1 MVPRE
6 DDVSAEVIALHKPE
20 TTLDV
25 AREAVTAKAVCPVAA
40 PLGFPRAKTGVLLVN
55 LGTPDATDYW
65 SMRRYLKEFLS
76 DRRVI
81 ETSRLLWWPILNLI
95 ILSIRPTAKGKDYA
109 SIWNTE
115 RDESP
120 LRTITRAQTE
130 KLAAWIGPDGA
141 KDGGLGAKGHDV
153 VVEWAMRYGNPSI
166 KAGIDS
172 LVTKGC
178 DKFLLVPL
186 YPQYAAATSATVC
199 DKAFEAL
206 ATMRFQPTMRV
217 AHPYFQSQAY
227 IDAMARSIRE
237 EVAKLSFKPEVL
249 LASFHGVPQE
259 YVDKGDPYQAQCIE
273 TWQRLR
279 HAMGMSANEFRMSF
293 QSRFGPAQWLQPY
306 TDETIKSMAKA
317 GVKTMAVVAPGFA
330 ADCLETIEE
339 LGEENREYFEH
350 NGGEH
355 FAALPCLNDSDVGMT
370 VLQDIV
376 RRELAG
382 WV

>member
-1 MVPRE
+1 MG
-6 DDVSAEVIALHKPE
+6 AEVISLHQGISS
-20 TTLDV
+20 LDS
-25 AREAVTAKAVCPVAA
+25 AA
-40 PLGFPRAKTGVLLVN
+40 PRGFKTPAPMVFPHAKVGVLLVN

-81 ETSRLLWWPILNLI
+81 ETPRLLWWPILNLI
-95 ILSIRPTAKGKDYA
+95 ILSVRPSAKGKDYA
-109 SIWNTE
+109 SIWNKE

-120 LRTITRAQTE
+120 LRTITRAQAE
-130 KLAAWIGPDGA
+130 RLAQRLHAPE
-141 KDGGLGAKGHDV
+141 L
-153 VVEWAMRYGNPSI
+153 VVEWGMRYGNPSI
-166 KAGIDS
+166 KTGIDS
-172 LVTKGC
+172 LVAQGC
-178 DKFLLVPL
+178 DRFLLVPL

-206 ATMRFQPTMRV
+206 GTMRFQPTMRV
-217 AHPYFQSQAY
+217 AHPYHRSAAY
-227 IDAMARSIRE
+227 IDALAQSLRTEI
-237 EVAKLSFKPEVL
+237 AKLSFKPEVL

-279 HAMGMSANEFRMSF
+279 QAMGLSTNEFRITF

-306 TDETIKSMAKA
+306 TDETIKAMAKA
-317 GVKTMAVVAPGFA
+317 GVKSMAVVAPGFA

-339 LGEENREYFEH
+339 LGEENRHYFLE
-350 NGGEH
+350 NGGEQ
-355 FAALPCLNDSDVGMT
+355 FAALPCLNDSEPGMQ
-370 VLQDIV
+370 VIEDIV

-382 WV
+382 WL

>member
-1 MVPRE
+1 VTA
-6 DDVSAEVIALHKPE
+6 DVIALHKSEQIAAGAPI
-20 TTLDV
+20 
-25 AREAVTAKAVCPVAA
+25 AA
-40 PLGFPRAKTGVLLVN
+40 PLHFPTAKTGVLLVN

-81 ETSRLLWWPILNLI
+81 ETPRLLWWPILNLI
-95 ILSIRPTAKGKDYA
+95 ILSVRPSAKGRDYA
-109 SIWNTE
+109 SIWNKE

-120 LRTITRAQTE
+120 LRTITRSQSE
-130 KLAAWIGPDGA
+130 KLAAWIA
-141 KDGGLGAKGHDV
+141 QGGLGSDDRSRDV
-153 VVEWAMRYGNPSI
+153 VVEWGMRYGNPSI
-166 KAGIDS
+166 KQGINS
-172 LVTKGC
+172 LVAQGC

-206 ATMRFQPTMRV
+206 AAIRFQPTMRV
-217 AHPYFQSQAY
+217 AHPYFRSQAY
-227 IDAMARSIRE
+227 IDAMVASIRAE
-237 EVAKLSFKPEVL
+237 IAKLPFKPEVL
-249 LASFHGVPQE
+249 LASFHGIPQD
-259 YVDKGDPYQAQCIE
+259 YVDLGDPYQGHCIE

-279 HAMGMSANEFRMSF
+279 HAMGLTADEFRMSF
-293 QSRFGPAQWLQPY
+293 QSRFGPAEWLQPY

-317 GVKTMAVVAPGFA
+317 GVKSMAVVAPGFA

-339 LGEENREYFEH
+339 LGVENREYFLE
-350 NGGEH
+350 NGGED
-355 FAALPCLNDSDVGMT
+355 FAALPCLNDSEIGMT
-370 VLQDIV
+370 VIEDIA

>member
-1 MVPRE
+1 MTA
-6 DDVSAEVIALHKPE
+6 DIIALHKPE
-20 TTLDV
+20 SV
-25 AREAVTAKAVCPVAA
+25 SSVEQA
-40 PLGFPRAKTGVLLVN
+40 PRALTFPQPKVGVLLVN

-81 ETSRLLWWPILNLI
+81 ETPRLLWWPILNLV
-95 ILSIRPTAKGKDYA
+95 ILSVRPSAKGKDYD
-109 SIWNTE
+109 SIWNKAL
-115 RDESP
+115 DESP
-120 LRTITRAQTE
+120 LRTITRGQAD
-130 KLAAWIGPDGA
+130 KLAAFIAG
-141 KDGGLGAKGHDV
+141 GGLGGGARDL
-153 VVEWAMRYGNPSI
+153 VEVAWGMRYGNPSI
-166 KAGIDS
+166 KAGIDQ
-172 LVTKGC
+172 LVERGC
-178 DKFLLVPL
+178 DRFLLVPL

-217 AHPYFQSQAY
+217 AHPYFRSQAY
-227 IDAMARSIRE
+227 IDALAESLRSEI
-237 EVAKLSFKPEVL
+237 AKLPFKPEVI

-259 YVDKGDPYQAQCIE
+259 YCLKGDPYQGQCIE

-317 GVKTMAVVAPGFA
+317 GVKSMAVIAPGFA

-339 LGEENREYFEH
+339 LGEENRDYFLE
-350 NGGEH
+350 NGGEN
-355 FAALPCLNDSDVGMT
+355 FAALPCLNESDLGMK
-370 VLQDIV
+370 VIEDVV

-382 WV
+382 WI

>member
-1 MVPRE
+1 M
-6 DDVSAEVIALHKPE
+6 SAEVIALHKPE
-20 TTLDV
+20 TVDERLF
-25 AREAVTAKAVCPVAA
+25 CPVAA
-40 PLGFPRAKTGVLLVN
+40 PLGFPKAKTGVLLVN

-65 SMRRYLKEFLS
+65 SMRRYLREFLS

-81 ETSRLLWWPILNLI
+81 ETPRLLWWPILNLI
-95 ILSIRPTAKGKDYA
+95 ILSVRPSAKGKDYD
-109 SIWNTE
+109 SIWNKE
-115 RDESP
+115 FDESP
-120 LRTITRAQTE
+120 LRTITRGQIRQADRWPGSARVAS
-130 KLAAWIGPDGA
+130 AAANP
-141 KDGGLGAKGHDV
+141 GHDIV
-153 VVEWAMRYGNPSI
+153 IEWGMRYGNPSI

-172 LVTKGC
+172 LVKQGC

-206 ATMRFQPTMRV
+206 ETMRFQPTMRV

-227 IDAMARSIRE
+227 IDALARSIRDSLD
-237 EVAKLSFKPEVL
+237 KLSFKPEVL
-249 LASFHGVPQE
+249 LASFHGVPRD
-259 YVDKGDPYQAQCIE
+259 YVDKGDPYMAQCIE

-279 HAMGMSANEFRMSF
+279 HAMGLSADAFRMSF
-293 QSRFGPAQWLQPY
+293 QSRFGPAQWLKPY
-306 TDETIKSMAKA
+306 TDETIKGMAKA

-339 LGEENREYFEH
+339 LGEENREYFEE

>member
-1 MVPRE
+1 M
-6 DDVSAEVIALHKPE
+6 SADVIALHKP
-20 TTLDV
+20 
-25 AREAVTAKAVCPVAA
+25 AVPALVPSPAPAPKPVAEVKPERA
-40 PLGFPRAKTGVLLVN
+40 PLVLPRAKTGVLLVN
-55 LGTPDATDYW
+55 LGTPDGTDYF

-81 ETSRLLWWPILNLI
+81 ETPRLLWWPILNLI
-95 ILSIRPTAKGKDYA
+95 ILSVRPQAKGKDYA
-109 SIWNTE
+109 SIWNKE
-115 RDESP
+115 QDESP
-120 LRTITRAQTE
+120 LRTITRGQSD
-130 KLAAWIGPDGA
+130 KLTAWL
-141 KDGGLGAKGHDV
+141 KDGGLGDGGRDV
-153 VVEWAMRYGNPSI
+153 VVEWGMRYGNPSI

-172 LVTKGC
+172 LVGQGC
-178 DKFLLVPL
+178 DRFLLVPL

-217 AHPYFQSQAY
+217 AHPYHDSQAY
-227 IDAMARSIRE
+227 IDALAHSIRS
-237 EVAKLSFKPEVL
+237 EVAKLPFKPEVL
-249 LASFHGVPQE
+249 LASFHGMPRE
-259 YVDKGDPYQAQCIE
+259 YVDKGDPYMRQCIE

-279 HAMGMSANEFRMSF
+279 HAMGMSADAFRMSF
-293 QSRFGPAQWLQPY
+293 QSRFGPAEWLQPY

-317 GVKTMAVVAPGFA
+317 GVKTMAVVAPGFS

-339 LGEENREYFEH
+339 LGEENREYFEE

-355 FAALPCLNDSDVGMT
+355 FAALPCLNASEYGMR
-370 VLQDIV
+370 VLEDIV

>member
-1 MVPRE
+1 MP
-6 DDVSAEVIALHKPE
+6 A
-20 TTLDV
+20 DV
-25 AREAVTAKAVCPVAA
+25 AILREIEPIERRPSPLAAVAGARPAMGT
-40 PLGFPRAKTGVLLVN
+40 FPHAKTGVLLVN

-81 ETSRLLWWPILNLI
+81 ETPRLLWWPILNLI
-95 ILSIRPTAKGKDYA
+95 ILSVRPTAKGKDYA
-109 SIWNTE
+109 SIWNKE

-120 LRTITRAQTE
+120 LRTITRAQAD
-130 KLAAWIGPDGA
+130 KLTAWLRG
-141 KDGGLGAKGHDV
+141 GGLGASGDDI

-166 KAGIDS
+166 KHGIDA
-172 LVTKGC
+172 LVAGGC

-217 AHPYFQSQAY
+217 AHPYFRSQSY
-227 IDAMARSIRE
+227 IDAMAASIRA
-237 EVAKLSFKPEVL
+237 EVAKLPFKPEVL

-279 HAMGMSANEFRMSF
+279 RAMGMDANEFRMSF
-293 QSRFGPAQWLQPY
+293 QSRFGPAKWLQPY
-306 TDETIKSMAKA
+306 TDETIKAMAKG

-339 LGEENREYFEH
+339 LGEENREYFEE

-355 FAALPCLNDSDVGMT
+355 FAALPCLNDGDIGMR
-370 VLQDIV
+370 VLEDLV
-376 RRELAG
+376 TRELAG
-382 WV
+382 WI

>member
-1 MVPRE
+1 MPA
-6 DDVSAEVIALHKPE
+6 DVAALHEPEASDRRPSRPAEVL
-20 TTLDV
+20 TT
-25 AREAVTAKAVCPVAA
+25 RRGAA
-40 PLGFPRAKTGVLLVN
+40 PVDFPRAKTGVLLVN

-95 ILSIRPTAKGKDYA
+95 ILSVRPTAKGKDYA
-109 SIWNTE
+109 SIWNKE

-120 LRTITRAQTE
+120 LRTITRAQAD
-130 KLAAWIGPDGA
+130 KLAGWLRT
-141 KDGGLGAKGHDV
+141 GGLGAKGDDI
-153 VVEWAMRYGNPSI
+153 VVEWGMRYGNPSI
-166 KAGIDS
+166 KQGIDA
-172 LVTKGC
+172 LVAQGC

-217 AHPYFQSQAY
+217 AHPYFRSQSY
-227 IDAMARSIRE
+227 IDAMAASIRE
-237 EVAKLSFKPEVL
+237 EVAKLPFKPEVL
-249 LASFHGVPQE
+249 LASFHGVPQD

-279 HAMGMSANEFRMSF
+279 RAMGMDANAFRMSF
-293 QSRFGPAQWLQPY
+293 QSRFGPAKWLQPY
-306 TDETIKSMAKA
+306 TDETIKSMARA

-339 LGEENREYFEH
+339 LGEENREYFEE

-355 FAALPCLNDSDVGMT
+355 FAALPCLNDSDIGMR
-370 VLQDIV
+370 VLEDLV
-376 RRELAG
+376 TRELAG
-382 WV
+382 WI